1 MKSLCVFCG
10 SSSGARNG
18 YSDAARDLA
27 RVLVGE
33 GIRLVYGGASVGVM
47 GALADEVLAG
57 GGEVIGVIPEGM
69 MRHEVAHH
77 GLTELRV
84 VDSMHQRKALM
95 AELSDGFVALP
106 GGLGTFEEL
115 FEVYTWAQLGIHV
128 KPVGLLN
135 AAGYYDKLI
144 EFLDGAVEERFLS
157 SEDRSVLL
165 VERDPRLLIEKF
177 KLHRPPSVS
186 KWAAIK
192 KLST

>member
-18 YSDAARDLA
+18 YTDAARDLA
-27 RVLVGE
+27 RVLLSE

-57 GGEVIGVIPEGM
+57 AGEVIGVIPEGI
-69 MRHEVAHH
+69 MRHEMAHH

-84 VDSMHQRKALM
+84 VDSMHERKALM

-144 EFLDGAVEERFLS
+144 EFLDEAVEERFLS

-165 VERDPRLLIEKF
+165 VESDPRLLIEKF
-177 KLHRPPSVS
+177 KSYNPPLVS
-186 KWAAIK
+186 KWATIK
-192 KLST
+192 KLNI

>member
-69 MRHEVAHH
+69 MRHDVAHH

-144 EFLDGAVEERFLS
+144 EFLDGAAEERFLS

-165 VERDPRLLIEKF
+165 VESDPRLLIEKF
-177 KLHRPPSVS
+177 KSHRPPSVS

-192 KLST
+192 KLNI

>member
-1 MKSLCVFCG
+1 MKSICVFCG

-57 GGEVIGVIPEGM
+57 GGEVIGVIPEGI
-69 MRHEVAHH
+69 MRQEVAHH

>member
-18 YSDAARDLA
+18 YTDAARDLA
-27 RVLVGE
+27 RVLLSE

-57 GGEVIGVIPEGM
+57 GGEVIGVIPEGI
-69 MRHEVAHH
+69 MRHEMAHH
-77 GLTELRV
+77 GLSELRV
-84 VDSMHQRKALM
+84 VDSMHERKALM
-95 AELSDGFVALP
+95 AEFSDGFVALP

-165 VERDPRLLIEKF
+165 VESDPRLLIEKF
-177 KLHRPPSVS
+177 KSYNPASVS
-186 KWAAIK
+186 KWATIK
-192 KLST
+192 KLNI